1 MLPRIPSFL
10 RHVGPGVVTGAADD
24 DPSGIATYTQAG
36 AQFGTGLIWTVF
48 LSLPFM
54 IAIQLVSARIGRV
67 TGKGLAANLRDHTPG
82 PLLALVVGLLVVA
95 NTINI
100 AADIA
105 AMGESLRLVVGGSMR
120 LHAVAIGVVTVL
132 LQVFVPYRKL
142 APLLKWLTLCL
153 FAYVLAV
160 FMVQVPW
167 GQVLHDLVLPRLQWT
182 SGYWMMV
189 VALLGTTIS
198 PYLFFWQASQEVEE
212 LRLKGPGHQGEAEIR
227 ADLKRVKRD
236 TVTGMVFSNAIAFF
250 IMVLGAVVFY
260 AAGVRDIAS
269 AAQAAQAL
277 RPLAGDFAFALFA
290 GGIIATGLLAV
301 PVLASSAAYAV
312 AEAFDWPEGLERRWY
327 EAKRFYAIL
336 TVATLVGTAL
346 DFTAI
351 DPIQALYWSAVINGV
366 VAVPIMVGLML
377 LAGRV
382 SVMGRFTSGLK
393 TTWFGWGG
401 ALVMAL
407 AVLMML
413 WDWGPGPRCR
423 TGASADGGAGRR
435 QRRAHGGKAG
445 VEAAGAVGAEQVG
458 AQHRAMPQH
467 QLQRLFA
474 VRAGLA
480 HGAVGRHVFGQEAS
494 LGEHALDHLIRW

>member
-1 MLPRIPSFL
+1 MFKRFPSFL

-36 AQFGTGLIWTVF
+36 AQFGTGLLWTVF

-67 TGKGLAANLRDHTPG
+67 TGKGVAANLREHTPKAF
-82 PLLALVVGLLVVA
+82 LMSMVILLVIA

-105 AMGESLRLVVGGSMR
+105 AMGEALKLVVGGGQHF
-120 LHAVAIGVVTVL
+120 HAVVFGVVTVL

-142 APLLKWLTLCL
+142 APILKWLTLFL

-167 GQVLHDLVLPRLQWT
+167 GQVLYDLVIPKLQWT
-182 SGYWMMV
+182 SGYWMMI

-212 LRLKGPGHQGEAEIR
+212 LRQKGGRRGTEEEVR
-227 ADLKRVKRD
+227 EDLKRVKRD
-236 TVTGMVFSNAIAFF
+236 TYMGMFFSNAIAFF
-250 IMVLGAVVFY
+250 IMVLGAVVLY
-260 AAGVRDIAS
+260 TAGIRDVTS

-312 AEAFDWPEGLERRWY
+312 AEAFGWTEGLERQWF
-327 EAKRFYAIL
+327 EAKRFYAIIAI
-336 TVATLVGTAL
+336 ATIVGTGL
-346 DFTAI
+346 DFTPI
-351 DPIQALYWSAVINGV
+351 DPMKALYWSAVINGV
-366 VAVPIMVGLML
+366 VAVPIMAGMML
-377 LAGRV
+377 LAGKKE
-382 SVMGRFTSGLK
+382 VMGSFTSGFK
-393 TTWFGWGG
+393 TRWFGWGG
-401 ALVMAL
+401 VGVMGV
-407 AVLMML
+407 AVLMMFK
-413 WDWGPGPRCR
+413 D
-423 TGASADGGAGRR
+423 AF
-435 QRRAHGGKAG
+435 Q
-445 VEAAGAVGAEQVG
+445 
-458 AQHRAMPQH
+458 
-467 QLQRLFA
+467 QL
-474 VRAGLA
+474 
-480 HGAVGRHVFGQEAS
+480 
-494 LGEHALDHLIRW
+494 I